1 MTAFNTLLLLALLA
15 LGSVQALTLEEALQS
30 ADARPDAV
38 TQNLELLNARNDL
51 IRVQGDPLALRLERT
66 QAEQAVALNRAEL
79 EEAYYSAVLEITQ
92 AYTGVLQGREQ
103 LELAQKGMS
112 VSQAALDIAQIRA
125 NNGSATQLD
134 VQEAQVALNDAEKNL
149 TAAQNGLNV
158 SENNLEGMIGQEVTA
173 SDLEPVDDS
182 YLTALPSLDQAL
194 EAAQDHPQL
203 LQSRQGLDLARIG
216 LDLLDPSYASA
227 SQIESSR
234 TQLETTQELVQEA
247 QRGFSLQVRNLFIQ
261 AENAQETFQVERDS
275 LVNARERLAFQQDRL
290 ESGLIAQIE
299 LDRAELEFLQTQL
312 AVLQA
317 RHGYLVA
324 LQQLQEGA
332 LISLEGPPAYNFETA
347 VDPVTLS
354 DLDDSQETE
363 QATPAE
369 DTDETDASETG
380 AGETDESSGGA
391 ETGDTETEDA
401 DEN

>member
-1 MTAFNTLLLLALLA
+1 MTAFNTLLSLALLA
-15 LGSVQALTLEEALQS
+15 FGAAQALTLEEALQNAPS
-30 ADARPDAV
+30 RPDAV

-103 LELAQKGMS
+103 LELAQKGLS
-112 VSQAALDIAQIRA
+112 VSQAALDIAQIRL

-158 SENNLEGMIGQEVTA
+158 SENNLEGMIGQEVMA

-182 YLTALPSLDQAL
+182 YLTSLPSLDQAL
-194 EAAQDHPQL
+194 EAAQNHPQL

-247 QRGFSLQVRNLFIQ
+247 QRGFNLQVRNLFIQ
-261 AENAQETFQVERDS
+261 AENAQETFQVERDG
-275 LVNARERLAFQQDRL
+275 LANAKERLTFQQDRL

-299 LDRAELEFLQTQL
+299 LDQAELEFLQTQL

-317 RHGYLVA
+317 RHGYLIA

-332 LISLEGPPAYNFETA
+332 LIALEGPPAYDFETA

-354 DLDDSQETE
+354 ELDN
-363 QATPAE
+363 A
-369 DTDETDASETG
+369 ETG
-380 AGETDESSGGA
+380 ESGGA
-391 ETGDTETEDA
+391 ETEDAETEDAETEDA

>member
-1 MTAFNTLLLLALLA
+1 MKGYRMTGCSMRGLLLSLALFVFGFA
-15 LGSVQALTLEEALQS
+15 HALTLEEALQS
-30 ADARPDAV
+30 APSRPDAV
-38 TQNLELLNARNDL
+38 TANLELLNARNDL
-51 IRVQGDPLALRLERT
+51 IRVQGDPLALRIDRV
-66 QAEQAVALNRAEL
+66 QAEQAVELNLAQL

-92 AYTGVLQGREQ
+92 AYTGVLQGRAQ
-103 LELAQKGMS
+103 LELAYKGMA
-112 VSQAALDIAQIRA
+112 VAQASLDIAQIRLD
-125 NNGSATQLD
+125 NGSATQLD

-158 SENNLEGMIGQEVTA
+158 SENNLEGMIGQEVAA
-173 SDLEPVDDS
+173 SDLEPVPDP
-182 YLTALPSLDQAL
+182 YLAPLPPLAQAL

-203 LQSRQGLDLARIG
+203 LQSRQGLELARIG

-247 QRGFSLQVRNLFIQ
+247 QRGFNLQVRNLFIQ
-261 AENAQETFQVERDS
+261 AENAQETLQVEQDS
-275 LVNARERLAFQQDRL
+275 LVNARERLTFQQDRL
-290 ESGLIAQIE
+290 ESGLIAEIQ
-299 LDRAELEFLQTQL
+299 LNQAELEFLQTQL
-312 AVLQA
+312 SVLQA

-369 DTDETDASETG
+369 DADK
-380 AGETDESSGGA
+380 TDESSGGA
-391 ETGDTETEDA
+391 ETEDA